1 MLESKSLLPIYF
13 LLWNMKRTIN
23 NASLFSVT
31 QRQKLLLLIDSRKL
45 VINLGEE
52 NVSQEFRL
60 KNREINYYFIEEVEQ
75 I

>member
-1 MLESKSLLPIYF
+1 
-13 LLWNMKRTIN
+13 MKRTIN

-60 KNREINYYFIEEVEQ
+60 KNRERNYYFIEEVEQ

>member
-1 MLESKSLLPIYF
+1 
-13 LLWNMKRTIN
+13 MKRTIN